1 MIISPMLKSFSTYP
15 STSSCPAYSALI
27 ERTEKF
33 LEIQSNQQ
41 KFEFETFKSL
51 LRGVL
56 AADKAVNAGI
66 GFLNTEERKYVET
79 ILKSISNEQT

>member
-1 MIISPMLKSFSTYP
+1 MVITKETIVKIELKDQD
-15 STSSCPAYSALI
+15 
-27 ERTEKF
+27 
-33 LEIQSNQQ
+33 LEA
-41 KFEFETFKSL
+41 FKSL